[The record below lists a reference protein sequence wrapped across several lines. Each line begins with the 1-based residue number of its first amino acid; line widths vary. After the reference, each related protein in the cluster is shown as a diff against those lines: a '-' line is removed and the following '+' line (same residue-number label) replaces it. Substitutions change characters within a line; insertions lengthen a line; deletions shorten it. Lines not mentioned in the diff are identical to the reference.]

1 VQYYAIPIVSTG
13 VIALLAGRLWTT
25 ARKRRA
31 WRANATNNVDISSQP
46 YQSWSRT
53 KDARLTL
60 GLSGVTA
67 LQIFA
72 SFCIQSIV
80 IAGIGVGAESD
91 ALYAGAA
98 LWQLVTGIAVDP
110 FSYAVV
116 PLLAPKR
123 EQELRQDGWQIF
135 LAASLIALG
144 ISVLLALAIPL
155 LVPLMVPGFSGAQ
168 KGLAIR
174 LSEIQVWGI
183 VGTAAYAQLTGLY
196 QVRNRFFWPPIAML
210 ICSVA
215 GLAVLVWK
223 LPVYGV
229 TLAAWVQLFVMII
242 PALLLIRVLGQPTLR
257 LDLEPVKQLWRQMR
271 PIMFG
276 SAYYKSGVLAD
287 RWLGSFLAPGSIVIL
302 DFVQRTYLAVTRVMN
317 QGIVTPIVP
326 QLARLASEQ
335 DWHGLRALHR
345 RKLKEMF
352 FINAAIVAGLVALRA
367 GSNHLASASGIHI
380 ANVDPGAIHQIIT
393 AFVSMSGLLLC
404 SGLNHSFTMA
414 YYAQGN
420 TITPTK
426 IWTLTWTLGLGG
438 KVVGF
443 LLAGLTGIAVSI
455 SLQSMINCILL
466 WTFWKP
472 GLAGVVAEQRKQLSG
487 VGVSGA

>member
-1 VQYYAIPIVSTG
+1 MRYFAILSVSTG
-13 VIALLAGRLWTT
+13 VIAALAGCLWTT
-25 ARKRRA
+25 TRKSRA
-31 WRANATNNVDISSQP
+31 WRANATNDVDIRSQS
-46 YQSWSRT
+46 YQSWPRT
-53 KDARLTL
+53 KDVRLTL

-91 ALYAGAA
+91 ALYAGAT

-123 EQELRQDGWQIF
+123 EEELRQDGWQIF
-135 LAASLIALG
+135 LAVTVIALG

-155 LVPLMVPGFSGAQ
+155 LVPLIVPGFSGAQ

-210 ICSVA
+210 ICSVI

-229 TLAAWVQLFVMII
+229 TFAAWVQLFVMIV

-257 LDLEPVKQLWRQMR
+257 LDLGPVKQLWRQMR

-287 RWLGSFLAPGSIVIL
+287 RWLGSFLTPGSIVIL
-302 DFVQRTYLAVTRVMN
+302 DFVQRTYLAITRVMN

-335 DWHGLRALHR
+335 DWDGLRALHR

-352 FINAAIVAGLVALRA
+352 LINAAILAGLIALRVR
-367 GSNHLASASGIHI
+367 GDHLVFASGIHI
-380 ANVDPGAIHQIIT
+380 ANVNPGAIHQMIT

-420 TITPTK
+420 TVTPTK

-438 KVVGF
+438 KVIGF
-443 LLAGLTGIAVSI
+443 FLAGLTGIAVSI

-472 GLAGVVAEQRKQLSG
+472 GLAGVVAEQRKQLSR
-487 VGVSGA
+487 VGVS

>member
-1 VQYYAIPIVSTG
+1 
-13 VIALLAGRLWTT
+13 VIAVLAGRLWTI
-25 ARKRRA
+25 ARRRGR
-31 WRANATNNVDISSQP
+31 WGANGTNSLDISSEP
-46 YQSWSRT
+46 HQSLPRAY
-53 KDARLTL
+53 DVRLTL

-72 SFCIQSIV
+72 SFSIQSVV
-80 IAGIGVGAESD
+80 IAAIGVGAESD
-91 ALYAGAA
+91 ALYAGAT
-98 LWQLVTGIAVDP
+98 LWQLVVAIAVDP
-110 FSYAVV
+110 FTYAVV
-116 PLLAPKR
+116 PMLAPKR
-123 EQELRQDGWQIF
+123 EQELRQHGWQIF
-135 LAASLIALG
+135 LTVTVVALAL
-144 ISVLLALAIPL
+144 SALLTLAIPL

-168 KGLAIR
+168 KALAIR

-183 VGTAAYAQLTGLY
+183 VGTAAYALLTGLH
-196 QVRNRFFWPPIAML
+196 QVRNRFLRPPIAML

-223 LPVYGV
+223 LLVYGV

-242 PALLLIRVLGQPTLR
+242 PAVLLIRVLGRPTLPQ
-257 LDLEPVKQLWRQMR
+257 DLEPVKELWRQMR

-276 SAYYKSGVLAD
+276 SAYYKSSVLAD
-287 RWLGSFLAPGSIVIL
+287 RWLGSFLPPGSIVIL
-302 DFVQRTYLAVTRVMN
+302 DFVQRTYGAVARVMN
-317 QGIVTPIVP
+317 EGIVTPIVP

-335 DWHGLRALHR
+335 DWQGLRALHR
-345 RKLKEMF
+345 RKLKEMLL
-352 FINAAIVAGLVALRA
+352 INAAILAGLFALRA
-367 GSNHLASASGIHI
+367 ESNHLAFASGIHI
-380 ANVDPGAIHQIIT
+380 ANVGPGAIHQIIRT
-393 AFVSMSGLLLC
+393 FVSMSGLLLC

-414 YYAQGN
+414 YYAQRN

-443 LLAGLTGIAVSI
+443 LLAGLTGIAASI
-455 SLQSMINCILL
+455 SLQSVINCLLL

-472 GLAGVVAEQRKQLSG
+472 GLAAPVAEERKQLSG